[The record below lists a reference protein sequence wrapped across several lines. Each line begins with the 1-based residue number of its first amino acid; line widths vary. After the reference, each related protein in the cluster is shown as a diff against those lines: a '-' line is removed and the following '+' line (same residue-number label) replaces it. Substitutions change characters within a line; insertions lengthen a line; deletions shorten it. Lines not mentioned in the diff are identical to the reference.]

1 MKGSLPVSG
10 AVARRLGPVATQ
22 NVLSRRRSD
31 QVRAEERL
39 CREGFMKR
47 TVFQLFDQVP
57 I

>member
-39 CREGFMKR
+39 CGEGFMKR